1 MNRPCPDRIT
11 IQPLL
16 APGIQQRSSPFRSG
30 VHTAHKPMPDEQNS
44 THPDGHKAPPSID
57 EEVSRL
63 FHEHR
68 EAADGD
74 EALNNP
80 ELEQL
85 FGSISQG
92 WEQGVQDSTLG
103 VQPAGTLTLEELAA
117 SLTQP
122 LASTQIPVARAERDA
137 VAACSACGSANPI
150 ATRFCGMCGHEL
162 PKSAGATVFGNGS
175 QPAVSLGAT
184 PEAAASESAGSVRRS
199 SRRAVKLA
207 CLALYCVILGLVV
220 YQRQL
225 WREPYV
231 AKWISILPAG
241 LPAQSPV
248 AAAPAPRGI
257 PAQAAPKAALQM
269 PAIRQPN
276 PQVRRPKTAPPT
288 TVRRALPGP
297 AALDSPVPQAAES
310 PAFIGAPDT
319 TAAVAGTTQPAE
331 RASAQD
337 ESTPAQPAR
346 IKIPQSV
353 AQGALIFKVNPE
365 YPAVARAARV
375 QGSVRMHAIISADG
389 TIQHLQVISGN
400 PLLVGAVLEAVKKW
414 RYQPYLL
421 DGKPVEVETNITV
434 NFEGE

>member
-1 MNRPCPDRIT
+1 
-11 IQPLL
+11 
-16 APGIQQRSSPFRSG
+16 
-30 VHTAHKPMPDEQNS
+30 MPDEQNS

-85 FGSISQG
+85 FGSISKG

-103 VQPAGTLTLEELAA
+103 VQPAATLTLEELAA
-117 SLTQP
+117 SLKQP
-122 LASTQIPVARAERDA
+122 LALTEVPVARAARDA
-137 VAACSACGSANPI
+137 VTACSACGSSNPI
-150 ATRFCGMCGHEL
+150 ATRFCGMCGYEL
-162 PKSAGATVFGNGS
+162 SKSAGAATASGNGTP
-175 QPAVSLGAT
+175 PAVSLRAT
-184 PEAAASESAGSVRRS
+184 PEAAASEPAGSVRKS

-231 AKWISILPAG
+231 AKWISSWPVG
-241 LPAQSPV
+241 MPAQSPL
-248 AAAPAPRGI
+248 AAAPAPTGT
-257 PAQAAPKAALQM
+257 PAPAAPKAALQM

-297 AALDSPVPQAAES
+297 AGLDSPVPQAAES

-331 RASAQD
+331 QAPLQG
-337 ESTPAQPAR
+337 ESIPAQPVR

-421 DGKPVEVETNITV
+421 DGKPAEVETSITV

>member
-1 MNRPCPDRIT
+1 
-11 IQPLL
+11 
-16 APGIQQRSSPFRSG
+16 
-30 VHTAHKPMPDEQNS
+30 MPDEQNS
-44 THPDGHKAPPSID
+44 AQPAGHKAPPSID

-68 EAADGD
+68 GVANGD

-85 FGSISQG
+85 FGSISKG
-92 WEQGVQDSTLG
+92 WEQGVQDSSLG

-117 SLTQP
+117 SLKQP
-122 LASTQIPVARAERDA
+122 LAVTEVPVARAERDA

-162 PKSAGATVFGNGS
+162 SKSAGAAAVSGNGT
-175 QPAVSLGAT
+175 QPDVSPRAT
-184 PEAAASESAGSVRRS
+184 AEAAASEPTGSVRKS

-207 CLALYCVILGLVV
+207 CLALYCAILGLVV

-225 WREPYV
+225 WREPYI
-231 AKWISILPAG
+231 AKWISSWPAG
-241 LPAQSPV
+241 LPTQSPV
-248 AAAPAPRGI
+248 VAESAPTAT

-269 PAIRQPN
+269 PTIRQPN
-276 PQVRRPKTAPPT
+276 PPVRRPKTAPPT
-288 TVRRALPGP
+288 TVRRTLPGP
-297 AALDSPVPQAAES
+297 AGMDSPVPEAAEL
-310 PAFIGAPDT
+310 PAAIDAPDT

-331 RASAQD
+331 PAPAQD
-337 ESTPAQPAR
+337 ESTPARPAR

-421 DGKPVEVETNITV
+421 DGKPAEVETNITV
-434 NFEGE
+434 NFAGE